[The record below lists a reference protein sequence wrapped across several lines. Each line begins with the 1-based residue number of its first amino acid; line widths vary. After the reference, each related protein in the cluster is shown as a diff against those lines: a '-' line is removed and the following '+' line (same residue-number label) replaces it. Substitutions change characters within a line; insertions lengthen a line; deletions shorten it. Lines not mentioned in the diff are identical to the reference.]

1 MSGHPLRG
9 MLRRR
14 KIQYLEATV
23 EDFSEK
29 YEDLLQRV
37 QLMEIGN
44 DSLAMVDYVSK
55 EEQFVCEDCSIQCAT
70 ITDSCCV
77 LV

>member
-1 MSGHPLRG
+1 LRG

-14 KIQYLEATV
+14 KKKKQYLKATV

-37 QLMEIGN
+37 QLIELGN
-44 DSLAMVDYVSK
+44 ASSAMVDYVSK
-55 EEQFVCEDCSIQCAT
+55 EERFVCEDCSIWCRLDLDT
-70 ITDSCCV
+70 K
-77 LV
+77 